1 MDKFF
6 GADFIRVGNRI
17 NLKLE
22 PLTSIYFNNDTRYER
37 GVVHGNKT
45 YLYIFSCVGVLLV
58 ILAAINYMNL
68 ATALAATRSKEVG
81 VRKTLGSSRGA
92 VATQFFTE
100 SFVLGLSSFLVAM
113 VIVELS
119 VPLFRQQFGIALGSL
134 SAVTELWWVGLLL
147 VFVLTLLSGSYPAL
161 LLSGFKPVSI
171 LSGKIPGG
179 IRFALLR
186 KSLVVF
192 QFAISI
198 SMIIATLIIGSQLQY
213 LREKDLG
220 FQGDQVLRI
229 RMNNEVINSRRKSFK
244 DQIES
249 LRGVRHASLASG
261 QPGGFF
267 DATTVRVEGI
277 ADGTRMRTLWTD
289 DDFLSTLDLS
299 IVEGRWFSRDFP
311 ADSTSSV
318 VLNETAIAELG
329 WQPEDAI
336 GKRVQLA
343 QFDSTFRTVVGV
355 VKDFHFL
362 PLHQKIEP
370 LIISYESNGIMLVNI
385 SGSDVLSVMASL
397 QSTWDSFGS
406 GFPMEWALLDDLM
419 NTHYHNE
426 EVQAKVFSLF
436 SVLSLMIGA
445 LGIFGLTSYLASQR
459 KQEISIRKVLGA
471 STQQLSFMLVKD
483 LLALVLLAA
492 IISIPFVYL
501 SLDKWL
507 QNFAYRVTP
516 GVQSFLLGGGIVV
529 LFALLVAVLKASSA
543 ASENPAENLRN
554 Y

>member
-1 MDKFF
+1 
-6 GADFIRVGNRI
+6 
-17 NLKLE
+17 
-22 PLTSIYFNNDTRYER
+22 
-37 GVVHGNKT
+37 
-45 YLYIFSCVGVLLV
+45 
-58 ILAAINYMNL
+58 
-68 ATALAATRSKEVG
+68 
-81 VRKTLGSSRGA
+81 
-92 VATQFFTE
+92 
-100 SFVLGLSSFLVAM
+100 
-113 VIVELS
+113 
-119 VPLFRQQFGIALGSL
+119 
-134 SAVTELWWVGLLL
+134 
-147 VFVLTLLSGSYPAL
+147 
-161 LLSGFKPVSI
+161 
-171 LSGKIPGG
+171 
-179 IRFALLR
+179 
-186 KSLVVF
+186 
-192 QFAISI
+192 
-198 SMIIATLIIGSQLQY
+198 
-213 LREKDLG
+213 
-220 FQGDQVLRI
+220 
-229 RMNNEVINSRRKSFK
+229 
-244 DQIES
+244 
-249 LRGVRHASLASG
+249 LASG

-318 VLNETAIAELG
+318 VLNETAVAELG